1 MSGQSKIVKRLV
13 RFLWSVLAAVS
24 LSVALY
30 VLFALIVSTREE
42 RELAAENRR
51 WEKALPAL
59 EEKAAL
65 LEEDIRLLQ
74 MRDDS
79 IYFKIY
85 ETTAPELVWK
95 AEGRVEPMAP
105 ADKIDAAFAQ
115 IYALAEKGEKP
126 PMGIPIKDF
135 SPLQTGAST
144 GLKLSPVF
152 KVQME
157 HRGLDMVAPQGTPVL
172 AAGEGTVT
180 EITHGSKGLGNIVE
194 VTHEGGY
201 LTRYCIL
208 DDIYVHKG
216 DKVRRGS
223 RIGTVGIYNA
233 IQAAHLH
240 FEVLKDGVPQNPVHF
255 FFASLTPEDYTNM
268 LYISSRTTQSL
279 D

>member
-85 ETTAPELVWK
+85 EPTLVTRLS
-95 AEGRVEPMAP
+95 A
-105 ADKIDAAFAQ
+105 
-115 IYALAEKGEKP
+115 
-126 PMGIPIKDF
+126 GIRK
-135 SPLQTGAST
+135 
-144 GLKLSPVF
+144 
-152 KVQME
+152 
-157 HRGLDMVAPQGTPVL
+157 
-172 AAGEGTVT
+172 
-180 EITHGSKGLGNIVE
+180 
-194 VTHEGGY
+194 
-201 LTRYCIL
+201 
-208 DDIYVHKG
+208 
-216 DKVRRGS
+216 
-223 RIGTVGIYNA
+223 
-233 IQAAHLH
+233 
-240 FEVLKDGVPQNPVHF
+240 
-255 FFASLTPEDYTNM
+255 
-268 LYISSRTTQSL
+268 
-279 D
+279 